1 MSSVNPA
8 VEKRAAENPARKSAA
23 HPSGR
28 GSASE
33 SPAVPAT
40 RMRAADRRELIL
52 EAASEV
58 FGELGYGGA
67 TTDKVAKAAGVS
79 QPYVVRM
86 FGTKEQLFLEVLR
99 RAGARLLAVFRAEL
113 AKGPNTPEAPLGR
126 RFGLAY
132 VELLRDRGI
141 LLSLMHGF
149 VMGSDP
155 VIGPAAREGFLD
167 VYRFLRREAGF
178 DAEEVRQFLA
188 GGMLLNTLVGLRMS
202 DDYESDMD
210 AAECM
215 ATAAPQKLEVLLE
228 LGEATRA

>member
-1 MSSVNPA
+1 MSSVSIAAQNPA
-8 VEKRAAENPARKSAA
+8 PDAKS
-23 HPSGR
+23 PI
-28 GSASE
+28 
-33 SPAVPAT
+33 PAT
-40 RMRAADRRELIL
+40 RMRSADRRELIL
-52 EAASEV
+52 EAATGV

-99 RAGARLLAVFRAEL
+99 RALDRLLTAFRTEL
-113 AKGPNTPEAPLGR
+113 AKGPGTDEAPLGH

-141 LLSLMHGF
+141 LLSLMHAF

-155 VIGPAAREGFLD
+155 VIGKAARMGWLE
-167 VYRFLRREAGF
+167 VYGFLRREAGF
-178 DAEEVRQFLA
+178 SADEVNQFLA
-188 GGMLLNTLVGLRMS
+188 NGMLLNTLVGLRMS
-202 DDYESDMD
+202 DDYETDLD

-215 ATAAPQKLEVLLE
+215 ATALPSKLEVLLE